1 MDSILTTQFLGPT
14 EISRNKAMSTAP
26 SQYWPGW
33 TTVSKLHNF
42 SDRKGTGSLT
52 TIWPLAPWITI
63 CPHQIFIPS
72 AGTVLVVKRRRSSVC
87 RLAPEGSTLLYVCM
101 YAYVPMYVC
110 VCCSTWRVH
119 KGALSHECLSGENI
133 ISALQYI
140 RIYFCPSAKTIFIA
154 NTRGVAKT
162 PNEPKINV

>member
-101 YAYVPMYVC
+101 HMYLCMYVYVVVPGGC
-110 VCCSTWRVH
+110 TKVRYLMSACQVKISSLLYSTYESIFV
-119 KGALSHECLSGENI
+119 
-133 ISALQYI
+133 LQ
-140 RIYFCPSAKTIFIA
+140 
-154 NTRGVAKT
+154 
-162 PNEPKINV
+162 PKLYLLQIQEE